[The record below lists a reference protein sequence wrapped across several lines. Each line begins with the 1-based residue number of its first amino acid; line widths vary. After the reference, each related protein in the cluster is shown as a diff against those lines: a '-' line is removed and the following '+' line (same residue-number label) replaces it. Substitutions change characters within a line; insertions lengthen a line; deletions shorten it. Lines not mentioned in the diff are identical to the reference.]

1 MTDAPIPPPPRPS
14 SQMRASEPRKPMVVV
29 VTGLSGAG
37 RTTALHALEDLGF
50 FCIDNLPTALAP
62 EAVALCENGA
72 ITRVAFGMDV
82 RVRAFLG
89 EVGRVLSTLED
100 GGRRDLHVLFLDASD
115 ETILRRFSE
124 TRRPHALAMSGT
136 LGSAASVLEG
146 VALER
151 ERLAPLRARA
161 TRVVDTTNLS
171 VHELRRTILAAFG
184 PASGAVERMN
194 VRVVSFGFKYGA
206 PSDADL
212 VFDVRFLKNP
222 YFVPELKR
230 VPGTDP
236 RVRDYVMGLPE
247 TAELLDKVLGL
258 LEYVVPKYER
268 EGKSYLTIAF
278 GCTGGMHRSVVL
290 AEHVAA
296 ALEGLLHERA
306 SRPTGTDEAPAPK
319 IEVAVVHRDI
329 ARGEPSPKTRTLG
342 EGSIMPPSMG
352 AGEHAGDLGS
362 ISSTALPSGHPR
374 STTRGT

>member
-1 MTDAPIPPPPRPS
+1 MSGTPLPPGVVRTGD
-14 SQMRASEPRKPMVVV
+14 PRKPMVVI

-62 EAVALCENGA
+62 DAVALCENGG

-82 RVRAFLG
+82 RVRVFLG
-89 EVGRVLSTLED
+89 EVGRVLSTLGD

-161 TRVVDTTNLS
+161 TRVIDTTPLS
-171 VHELRRTILAAFG
+171 VHELRRAVLGAFG
-184 PASGAVERMN
+184 PASGAVERMT
-194 VRVVSFGFKYGA
+194 VRVLSFGFKYGA
-206 PSDADL
+206 PTDADL

-222 YFVPELKR
+222 YFVQELKR
-230 VPGTDP
+230 LPGTDP
-236 RVRDYVMGLPE
+236 RVRDYVMSLPE
-247 TAELLDKVLGL
+247 APELLERTLGL
-258 LEYVVPKYER
+258 LDYVVPKYER

-290 AEHVAA
+290 AEHVAT
-296 ALEGLLHERA
+296 ALDGLLHERA
-306 SRPTGTDEAPAPK
+306 SRPAAADAEPTPK
-319 IEVAVVHRDI
+319 IQIAVVHRDI
-329 ARGEPSPKTRTLG
+329 ARGEPSPKVHTVG
-342 EGSIMPPSMG
+342 DVSDAGS
-352 AGEHAGDLGS
+352 
-362 ISSTALPSGHPR
+362 SGTGGPK
-374 STTRGT
+374 

>member
-1 MTDAPIPPPPRPS
+1 MTASSIPPP
-14 SQMRASEPRKPMVVV
+14 RATTIRAAEARKPMVVV

-62 EAVALCENGA
+62 EAVTLCENGG
-72 ITRVAFGMDV
+72 ITRVALGIDV
-82 RVRAFLG
+82 RVRVFLG
-89 EVGRVLSTLED
+89 EVGRVLSTLEAT
-100 GGRRDLHVLFLDASD
+100 GRRDLHVLFLDASD

-124 TRRPHALAMSGT
+124 TRRPHALAMSETPG
-136 LGSAASVLEG
+136 GAAGVLEG

-161 TRVVDTTNLS
+161 TRVVDTTRLS
-171 VHELRRTILAAFG
+171 VHELRRTILNAFG
-184 PASGAVERMN
+184 PASGAVERMS

-206 PSDADL
+206 PVDADL

-222 YFVPELKR
+222 YFVPGLKH

-247 TAELLDKVLGL
+247 TEELIEKTLSLLG
-258 LEYVVPKYER
+258 YVVPKYER

-290 AEHVAA
+290 AEHMAT
-296 ALEGLLHERA
+296 ALQALLRERI
-306 SRPTGTDEAPAPK
+306 SRPSIEEAAEEPPR
-319 IEVAVVHRDI
+319 IEVTVVHRDVG
-329 ARGEPSPKTRTLG
+329 RGEIAPVSRRLR
-342 EGSIMPPSMG
+342 ESASPPSSFG
-352 AGEHAGDLGS
+352 AGEYELAGRPPGS
-362 ISSTALPSGHPR
+362 GGKPG
-374 STTRGT
+374 

>member
-1 MTDAPIPPPPRPS
+1 MSDPASNPVPSPRPGS
-14 SQMRASEPRKPMVVV
+14 VSRAPGEARKPMVVV

-62 EAVALCENGA
+62 DAVALCENGG

-82 RVRAFLG
+82 RVRVFLG
-89 EVGRVLSTLED
+89 QVGRVLSTLED

-151 ERLAPLRARA
+151 ERLAPLRASA
-161 TRVVDTTNLS
+161 TRVIDTTTLS
-171 VHELRRTILAAFG
+171 VHELRRAVLAAFG
-184 PASGAVERMN
+184 PASGAVERMT
-194 VRVVSFGFKYGA
+194 VRVMSFGFKYGA
-206 PSDADL
+206 PADADL

-236 RVRDYVMGLPE
+236 RVRDYVMNLPE
-247 TAELLDKVLGL
+247 TAELLEKTLSL

-290 AEHVAA
+290 AEHVAT
-296 ALEGLLHERA
+296 ALDGLLQERA
-306 SRPTGTDEAPAPK
+306 SRPSDAGAEPTTK
-319 IEVAVVHRDI
+319 IDIAVVHRDI

-342 EGSIMPPSMG
+342 DASAAVPPPPERD
-352 AGEHAGDLGS
+352 A
-362 ISSTALPSGHPR
+362 R
-374 STTRGT
+374 

>member
-1 MTDAPIPPPPRPS
+1 
-14 SQMRASEPRKPMVVV
+14 
-29 VTGLSGAG
+29 
-37 RTTALHALEDLGF
+37 
-50 FCIDNLPTALAP
+50 
-62 EAVALCENGA
+62 
-72 ITRVAFGMDV
+72 
-82 RVRAFLG
+82 
-89 EVGRVLSTLED
+89 
-100 GGRRDLHVLFLDASD
+100 LHVLFLDASD

-161 TRVVDTTNLS
+161 TRVVDTTSLS
-171 VHELRRTILAAFG
+171 VHELRRTVLAAFG
-184 PASGAVERMN
+184 PASGAVERMT

-206 PSDADL
+206 PADADL

-247 TAELLDKVLGL
+247 TGELLEKTLGL

-296 ALEGLLHERA
+296 ALDSVLHERA
-306 SRPTGTDEAPAPK
+306 SRPSGADIEPTPK
-319 IEVAVVHRDI
+319 IEIAVVHRDI
-329 ARGEPSPKTRTLG
+329 ERGNPSPRTRTLG
-342 EGSIMPPSMG
+342 EGSLIPQSLG
-352 AGEHAGDLGS
+352 TVAEQTGDLGS
-362 ISSTALPSGHPR
+362 LPGQALPSGHPR
-374 STTRGT
+374 ATPRGS

>member
-1 MTDAPIPPPPRPS
+1 MTESIPAARPS
-14 SQMRASEPRKPMVVV
+14 QPLRVGEVRKPMVVV

-62 EAVALCENGA
+62 DAVALCENGG
-72 ITRVAFGMDV
+72 ITRVALGIDV

-89 EVGRVLSTLED
+89 QVGRVLSTLED

-124 TRRPHALAMSGT
+124 TRRPHALAMSGS
-136 LGSAASVLEG
+136 LGGAAGVLEG

-151 ERLAPLRARA
+151 ERLSPLRARA
-161 TRVVDTTNLS
+161 THVVDTTILS
-171 VHELRRTILAAFG
+171 VHELRRAIVSSFG
-184 PASGAVERMN
+184 PASGAVERMT

-206 PSDADL
+206 PVDADL

-222 YFVPELKR
+222 YFEPELKR

-236 RVRDYVMGLPE
+236 RVRDFVMALPE
-247 TAELLDKVLGL
+247 TRELLTKTLDL

-278 GCTGGMHRSVVL
+278 GCTGGMHRSVVV
-290 AEHVAA
+290 AEHVAN
-296 ALEGLLHERA
+296 ALDGLLHERA
-306 SRPTGTDEAPAPK
+306 SRPVIDGTPPTPK
-319 IEVAVVHRDI
+319 IEIAVVHRDVG
-329 ARGEPSPKTRTLG
+329 RGAAAPRTRTLG
-342 EGSIMPPSMG
+342 DGSVMPPSLG
-352 AGEHAGDLGS
+352 AGEYEMGGGPPGAKG
-362 ISSTALPSGHPR
+362 TSG
-374 STTRGT
+374 